1 MRTVFVATAGLE
13 TAPLANGSVVYNLKT
28 SKFIML
34 NPSANLIWSALSRA
48 HSEQDLVDLLRD
60 RYDGV
65 DASAARQAVQAT
77 LRELQQLELV
87 AQREGEAEP
96 IEAGAPAGVRAS
108 GPDDGYAPPSVK
120 VLDEEDLLK
129 VFQITAAE
137 ISVASCWWIACTVGC
152 P

>member
-96 IEAGAPAGVRAS
+96 IEAGAPAGVLAS

-137 ISVASCWWIACTVGC
+137 ISVASCWWAACTAGC

>member
-34 NPSANLIWSALSRA
+34 NPSANLIWSALSQA
-48 HSEQDLVDLLRD
+48 HSEQDLVDLLHD
-60 RYDGV
+60 RYDGI
-65 DASAARQAVQAT
+65 AAPAALQAVQST

-87 AQREGEAEP
+87 AQRESEAEP
-96 IEAGAPAGVRAS
+96 GEAAAPAGVRAS

-137 ISVASCWWIACTVGC
+137 ISVASCWWAACTAGC